1 MSASF
6 NQKKINKAMF
16 KLLISRFFQGLLT
29 LFVLVTITF
38 FLVRAMLGSP
48 YTSEKVI
55 SKHSLERRMEYTG
68 FNKPILVQY
77 TRYLENLIIHRDLGD
92 MLLKDG
98 VKVSEIIRD
107 SFPVSLKLGLMSM
120 AIALMV
126 GVPAGVIAA
135 VKKNTPT
142 DFACLSFAML
152 GICLPS
158 FVIGPLLA
166 VLVGLNLQSINV
178 AVLSSPTD
186 WIFPAV
192 TLGMISAAYLA
203 RLSRG
208 GMMDVLS
215 QDYIR
220 TAKAKGVPGHKI
232 VIRHALRGGLIP
244 AIAFIGPAFAG
255 MISGSFVIETIFQ
268 VPGMGQH
275 FVNAVTDKEYFL
287 IQGLVLFYG
296 FLIVG
301 ANLLADLA
309 QIALNPRLR

>member
-1 MSASF
+1 
-6 NQKKINKAMF
+6 MF
-16 KLLISRFFQGLLT
+16 KLLVSRFLQGVLT
-29 LFVLVTITF
+29 LLVLVTLTF
-38 FLVRAMLGSP
+38 FLVRAMPGSP
-48 YTSEKVI
+48 YTSEKAVP
-55 SKHSLERRMEYTG
+55 KHMLEQMNEYTG
-68 FNKPILVQY
+68 LNKPWHIQYVLYLKNLV
-77 TRYLENLIIHRDLGD
+77 IHQDLGI
-92 MLLKDG
+92 MFTKHG

-107 SFPVSLKLGLMSM
+107 SFPVSLVLGLASM
-120 AIALMV
+120 AIALMI
-126 GVPAGVIAA
+126 GIPAGVVAA

-142 DFACLSFAML
+142 DFACLSFAMI

-166 VLVGLNLQSINV
+166 VFVGFKLQAINV
-178 AVLSSPTD
+178 AGWSTATD
-186 WIFPAV
+186 WILPAV
-192 TLGMISAAYLA
+192 TLGMINAAYIA

-208 GMMDVLS
+208 GMLDVLN

-244 AIAFIGPAFAG
+244 AVAFIGPAFAG

-275 FVNAVTDKEYFL
+275 FVNAATDKEYFL

-296 FLIVG
+296 FLIVA

>member
-1 MSASF
+1 MP
-6 NQKKINKAMF
+6 
-16 KLLISRFFQGLLT
+16 
-29 LFVLVTITF
+29 
-38 FLVRAMLGSP
+38 GSP
-48 YTSEKVI
+48 YTSEKAI
-55 SKHSLERRMEYTG
+55 PKHILDEMNAYTG
-68 FNKPILVQY
+68 FDKPVHVQY
-77 TRYLENLIIHRDLGD
+77 GRYLKNLIIHQDLGI
-92 MLLKDG
+92 MFKKDG
-98 VKVSEIIRD
+98 VKVYEIIRD
-107 SFPVSLKLGLMSM
+107 SFPVSLALGMASM
-120 AIALMV
+120 VIAMMV
-126 GVPAGVIAA
+126 GIPTGVIAA

-158 FVIGPLLA
+158 FVIGPSLA
-166 VLVGLNLQSINV
+166 VGSLQIQAINV
-178 AVLSSPTD
+178 AGWSSPTD
-186 WIFPAV
+186 WILPAV
-192 TLGMISAAYLA
+192 TLGMINAAYLA

-208 GMMDVLS
+208 GMLDVLS

-220 TAKAKGVPGHKI
+220 TAKAKGVPEYKI
-232 VIRHALRGGLIP
+232 IIRHALRGGLIP
-244 AIAFIGPAFAG
+244 AVAFVSPAFAG

-275 FVNAVTDKEYFL
+275 FVNAVTDREFFL

>member
-1 MSASF
+1 ML
-6 NQKKINKAMF
+6 

-29 LFVLVTITF
+29 LFVLITITF
-38 FLVRAMLGSP
+38 FLVRAMPGSP
-48 YTSEKVI
+48 YTSEKAI
-55 SKHSLERRMEYTG
+55 PQHILDEMNAYTG
-68 FNKPILVQY
+68 FDKPVHVQY
-77 TRYLENLIIHRDLGD
+77 GRYLKNLIIHQDLGI
-92 MLLKDG
+92 MFKKDG
-98 VKVSEIIRD
+98 VKVYEIIRD
-107 SFPVSLKLGLMSM
+107 SFPVSLALGMASM
-120 AIALMV
+120 VIAMMV
-126 GVPAGVIAA
+126 GIPTGVIAA

-158 FVIGPLLA
+158 FVIGPSLA
-166 VLVGLNLQSINV
+166 VGSLQIQAINV
-178 AVLSSPTD
+178 AGWSSPTD
-186 WIFPAV
+186 WILPAV
-192 TLGMISAAYLA
+192 TLGMINAAYLA

-208 GMMDVLS
+208 GMLDVLS

-220 TAKAKGVPGHKI
+220 TAKAKGVPEYKI
-232 VIRHALRGGLIP
+232 IIRHSLRGGLIP
-244 AIAFIGPAFAG
+244 AVAFVSPAFAG

-275 FVNAVTDKEYFL
+275 FVNAVTDREFFL

>member
-1 MSASF
+1 
-6 NQKKINKAMF
+6 MF

-29 LFVLVTITF
+29 LFVLITITF
-38 FLVRAMLGSP
+38 FLVRAMPGSP
-48 YTSEKVI
+48 YTSEKAI
-55 SKHSLERRMEYTG
+55 PKHILDEMNAYTG
-68 FNKPILVQY
+68 FDKPVHVQY
-77 TRYLENLIIHRDLGD
+77 GRYLKNLIIHQDLGI
-92 MLLKDG
+92 MFKKDG
-98 VKVSEIIRD
+98 VKVYEIIRD
-107 SFPVSLKLGLMSM
+107 SFPVSLALGMASM
-120 AIALMV
+120 VIAMMV
-126 GVPAGVIAA
+126 GIPTGVIAA
-135 VKKNTPT
+135 VKKNTPP

-158 FVIGPLLA
+158 FVIGPSLA
-166 VLVGLNLQSINV
+166 VGSLQIQAINV
-178 AVLSSPTD
+178 AGWSSPTD
-186 WIFPAV
+186 WILPAV
-192 TLGMISAAYLA
+192 TLGMINAAYLA

-208 GMMDVLS
+208 GMLDVLS

-220 TAKAKGVPGHKI
+220 TAKAKGVPEYKI
-232 VIRHALRGGLIP
+232 IIRHALRGGLIP
-244 AIAFIGPAFAG
+244 AVAFVSPAFAG

-275 FVNAVTDKEYFL
+275 FVNAVTDREFFL